1 MNVSPMIRFV
11 TLSIALLGIFT
22 MSLPAG
28 ADKQFRV
35 EAAASYPHQTANQVT
50 VGAKSFDK
58 PELTE
63 DAFGKKT
70 NPLKY
75 GVLPVLVV
83 IENKSKN
90 ALDLQYLEV
99 NLVASD
105 GRHASAVSPDQLFN
119 VGHPTKRP
127 GINPVPIPIPKS
139 RKKNPLESPEI
150 ATRAFIAKMLPP
162 GDSASGF
169 FYFEAKPEAGDK
181 LYLNGVRQARTG
193 QELLYFEFPL
203 EQ

>member
-1 MNVSPMIRFV
+1 VRVSPIIRFV
-11 TLSIALLGIFT
+11 TLSIAFLSASALQI
-22 MSLPAG
+22 SG
-28 ADKQFRV
+28 ADKQFR
-35 EAAASYPHQTANQVT
+35 AGTAGSYAHQTANQVT

-70 NPLKY
+70 DFLKY

-83 IENKSKN
+83 IENKTRN
-90 ALDLQYLEV
+90 ALDLQNLEV

-105 GRHASAVSPDQLFN
+105 GRHVSAVPPQELFN

-127 GINPVPIPIPKS
+127 GINPVPIPLPTS
-139 RKKNPLESPEI
+139 RKKNPLEAPEI

-162 GDSASGF
+162 GDSVSGF
-169 FYFEAKPEAGDK
+169 FYFEAKPEVGDK
-181 LYLNGVRQARTG
+181 LYLNGIRDARSG

>member
-1 MNVSPMIRFV
+1 MSPVIRFV
-11 TLSIALLGIFT
+11 ILSIAFLGAFALFLLGAEK
-22 MSLPAG
+22 L
-28 ADKQFRV
+28 FRA
-35 EAAASYPHQTANQVT
+35 EAASSYPHQTADQVT
-50 VGAKSFDK
+50 VGAKSFNK

-63 DAFGKKT
+63 EAFGKKT

-83 IENKSKN
+83 IENKGRN
-90 ALDLQYLEV
+90 ALDLQNLEV

-105 GRHASAVSPDQLFN
+105 GRHASAVPPDQLFN
-119 VGHPTKRP
+119 VGRPTKRP
-127 GINPVPIPIPKS
+127 GINPVPIPFPTS
-139 RKKNPLESPEI
+139 RKKNPLEAPEI
-150 ATRAFIAKMLPP
+150 VTRAFIAKVLPP

-169 FYFEAKPEAGDK
+169 FYFEAKPEGGDK
-181 LYLNGVRQARTG
+181 LYLNGIREARSG

>member
-1 MNVSPMIRFV
+1 MRFV
-11 TLSIALLGIFT
+11 ILSIASFGALALLT
-22 MSLPAG
+22 AG
-28 ADKQFRV
+28 VDKQFRAGTA
-35 EAAASYPHQTANQVT
+35 ENYPHQTANQVT

-63 DAFGKKT
+63 DAFGKKVD
-70 NPLKY
+70 PLKY

-83 IENKSKN
+83 IENKGRN

-105 GRHASAVSPDQLFN
+105 GRHASAVPPQDLFN
-119 VGHPTKRP
+119 VGHRAKRP
-127 GINPVPIPIPKS
+127 GINPIPVPIPTS
-139 RKKNPLESPEI
+139 RKKNPLEAPEI

-162 GDSASGF
+162 GDSVSGF
-169 FYFEAKPEAGDK
+169 FYFEAKPEKGDK
-181 LYLNGVRQARTG
+181 IYLNGIRDARSG
-193 QELLYFEFPL
+193 QEMLYFEFPL

>member
-1 MNVSPMIRFV
+1 MNVSPILRFV
-11 TLSIALLGIFT
+11 TLSIAFLGAFT
-22 MSLPAG
+22 LSLPG
-28 ADKQFRV
+28 SADKQFRA
-35 EAAASYPHQTANQVT
+35 EAASSYPHQTANQVT

-83 IENKSKN
+83 IENKGKS

-99 NLVASD
+99 NLVAAD
-105 GRHASAVSPDQLFN
+105 GRHASAVPPDQLFN
-119 VGHPTKRP
+119 VGRSTKRP
-127 GINPVPIPIPKS
+127 GISPVPIPMPTS
-139 RKKNPLESPEI
+139 RKKNPLEAPEI

-169 FYFEAKPEAGDK
+169 FYFEAKPEQGDK
-181 LYLNGVRQARTG
+181 LYLNGIRDARSG
-193 QELLYFEFPL
+193 QDLFYFEFPL